1 MEHIINAARAL
12 CDEFGGRSVFD
23 TAENSGII
31 LWFRK
36 LGNLKG
42 FYMRENGQR
51 YIIINRE
58 LDSMMRRTVCAHE
71 LGHDSLHRELS
82 DAGIRDTTM
91 FLDSNR
97 TEREANIFAAE
108 LLISDGDI
116 LSELEYNTDIEAVC
130 YALDVPPEIVRY
142 KLEILN
148 FKGYHFNADIVN
160 SDFLKPAKHHED

>member
-1 MEHIINAARAL
+1 MEHIIDLADALNA
-12 CDEFGGRSVFD
+12 EYGGRDVYA

-51 YIIINRE
+51 YIIINKA
-58 LDSMMRRTVCAHE
+58 LDSAMQKTVCAHE
-71 LGHDSLHRELS
+71 LGHDNLHRELS
-82 DAGIRDTTM
+82 EAGIRDTTM

-97 TEREANIFAAE
+97 TEREANLFAAE
-108 LLISDGDI
+108 LLISDDEL
-116 LSELEYNTDIEAVC
+116 LSELEYNPGIEALS
-130 YALDVPPEIVRY
+130 YTFDVPPEVIRY

-148 FKGYHFNADIVN
+148 FKGYHFDLEAAN
-160 SDFLKPAKHHED
+160 SDFLKPQ